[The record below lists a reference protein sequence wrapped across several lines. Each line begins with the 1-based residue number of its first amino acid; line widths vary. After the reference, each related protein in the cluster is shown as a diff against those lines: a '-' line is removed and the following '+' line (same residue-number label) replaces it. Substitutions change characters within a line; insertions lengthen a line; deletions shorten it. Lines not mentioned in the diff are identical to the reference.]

1 MMQVP
6 TGRDRVWNR
15 SNVLAWMRQHGTATD
30 VLELADQ
37 AARAFGV
44 DQLLAA
50 FEPGEH
56 WAWDLAEAV
65 VVERCRAWAAADPAW
80 LASGSGTWS

>member
-1 MMQVP
+1 MTRLPV
-6 TGRDRVWNR
+6 GRDRVWSR
-15 SNVLAWMRQHGTATD
+15 SNVLTWMRAHGSDTD

-50 FEPGEH
+50 FEVGDH
-56 WAWDLAEAV
+56 WVWDLAEAV
-65 VVERCRAWAAADPAW
+65 VVERCRAWAATDPTW
-80 LASGSGTWS
+80 LAAGGAR